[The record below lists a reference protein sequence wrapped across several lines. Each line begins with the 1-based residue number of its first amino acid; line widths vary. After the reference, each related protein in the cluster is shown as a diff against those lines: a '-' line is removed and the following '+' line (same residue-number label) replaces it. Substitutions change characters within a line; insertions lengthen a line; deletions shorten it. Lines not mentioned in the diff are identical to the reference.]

1 MLTLNKVLLVKIEEN
16 LFKENRCEPQTN
28 GDTYKVP
35 VIKFD
40 GINPELLNRIPDN
53 FVKPDI
59 IRQSEIKMEPITTSN
74 VNNQVEPSVDNNYP
88 IIEQPPKEIP
98 QELPKQEIVR
108 DDPPQGEM
116 NLKPE
121 GGNINQALPILSNLI
136 TEDAIPDK
144 KYKIETN
151 DNSIIKLRPNYSTDD
166 EGEKKL
172 VDLINNQDET
182 GWNEAINKKG
192 IRILTKNVSIVFNFF
207 RLKVQKVC
215 YLKHLLKFPSLLRQ

>member
-16 LFKENRCEPQTN
+16 LFKENRCEVQTN

-35 VIKFD
+35 VVKFD
-40 GINPELLNRIPDN
+40 GINPELLNKIPDN

-74 VNNQVEPSVDNNYP
+74 VNNQVEPSATDNYP
-88 IIEQPPKEIP
+88 TKEEYQPPGDLTQGPPNEAIV
-98 QELPKQEIVR
+98 KQE
-108 DDPPQGEM
+108 PPQVEVHQ
-116 NLKPE
+116 LSE
-121 GGNINQALPILSNLI
+121 QANINQGLPILSNI
-136 TEDAIPDK
+136 IVEDAIPDK

-151 DNSIIKLRPNYSTDD
+151 DNSIIKLRPNYSTDN

-182 GWNEAINKKG
+182 GWNEAINKNN
-192 IRILTKNVSIVFNFF
+192 IRIITKNVRRIIIYFF
-207 RLKVQKVC
+207 RLKAQKVC
-215 YLKHLLKFPSLLRQ
+215 YLKHLQKFLIH